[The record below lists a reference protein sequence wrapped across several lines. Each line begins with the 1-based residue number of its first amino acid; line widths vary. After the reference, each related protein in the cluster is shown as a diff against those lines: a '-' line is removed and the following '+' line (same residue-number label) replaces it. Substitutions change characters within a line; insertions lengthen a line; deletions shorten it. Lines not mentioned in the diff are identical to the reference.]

1 MERVFMYKKGR
12 AIKEKGKRRPL
23 CVCVCVCV
31 HVYVCVDILYLFC
44 CCSVT
49 QLCPTLCDPMNYST
63 PGIPVLH

>member
-31 HVYVCVDILYLFC
+31 CISETGSKDFGREKSQSLR
-44 CCSVT
+44 
-49 QLCPTLCDPMNYST
+49 
-63 PGIPVLH
+63 

>member
-31 HVYVCVDILYLFC
+31 YFRDWLQGLWKREIPEPKVGNLE
-44 CCSVT
+44 T
-49 QLCPTLCDPMNYST
+49 QERS
-63 PGIPVLH
+63 

>member
-31 HVYVCVDILYLFC
+31 CVYFRDWLQGLWK
-44 CCSVT
+44 
-49 QLCPTLCDPMNYST
+49 LRNPRA
-63 PGIPVLH
+63 